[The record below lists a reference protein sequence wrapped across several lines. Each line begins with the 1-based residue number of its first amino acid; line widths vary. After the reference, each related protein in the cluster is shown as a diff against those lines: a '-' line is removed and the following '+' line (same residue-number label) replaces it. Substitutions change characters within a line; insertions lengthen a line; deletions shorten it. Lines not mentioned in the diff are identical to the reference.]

1 MIKPAC
7 IDTYIIK
14 RKSLGGSYFT
24 LDIGPFSKVKSCRP
38 GHFVHIKIPSQ
49 EILFRRPMSVAGASV
64 EDKSI
69 QVIVKILGR
78 GTSIMSNMR
87 AGEKINVLGPLGVPF
102 TLPPKNKKII
112 IAAGGVGV
120 PPLIYLV
127 EEMIK
132 KGFNPKNI
140 NFFYGGRSSDDI
152 IIRPRI
158 KKTGINFYP
167 VTEDGSFGTKGLVT
181 KPISDFLNE
190 NNKENDYIFGCGPE
204 GMLKAVN
211 KLGCDYSIDG
221 QLSLEAPMPC
231 GLGICLGC
239 VVELTKGGHA
249 RVCVEGPVFK
259 IGEVNL

>member
-14 RKSLGGSYFT
+14 RKSLGGSYFS
-24 LDIGPFSKVKSCRP
+24 LDIGPFSKMKSCRP
-38 GHFVHIKIPSQ
+38 GHFVHIRIPSQ
-49 EILFRRPMSVAGASV
+49 EILFRRPMSVAGISV

-78 GTSIMSNMR
+78 GTSLMSRMQ
-87 AGEKINVLGPLGVPF
+87 AGEPVNILGPLGVPF
-102 TLPPKNKKII
+102 TLPTKNKRIL

-127 EEMIK
+127 EEMIQ
-132 KGFNPKNI
+132 KGFKPDNI
-140 NFFYGGRSSDDI
+140 NFFYGGRSSEDI
-152 IIRPRI
+152 IIRSRI
-158 KKTGINFYP
+158 KKTGVSFYP
-167 VTEDGSFGTKGLVT
+167 VTEDGSFGVKGLVT
-181 KPISDFLNE
+181 KPITAFLNDH
-190 NNKENDYIFGCGPE
+190 NDGKNYIFGCGPE
-204 GMLKAVN
+204 GMLKAVD
-211 KLGCDYSIDG
+211 KIGCEHKIDG

-239 VVELTKGGHA
+239 VVALTKGGHA

-259 IGEVNL
+259 IGEVAL